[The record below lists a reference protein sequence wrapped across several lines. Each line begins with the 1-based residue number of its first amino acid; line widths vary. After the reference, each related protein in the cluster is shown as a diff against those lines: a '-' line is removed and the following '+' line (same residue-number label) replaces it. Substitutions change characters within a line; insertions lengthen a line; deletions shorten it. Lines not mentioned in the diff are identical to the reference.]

1 MKHFMKYGDILNY
14 AIIIIA
20 IVVVRQTNS
29 SDDGGFIRIFRAFA
43 AQIAASSFAS
53 TGR

>member
-1 MKHFMKYGDILNY
+1 MKYGDILNY

-29 SDDGGFIRIFRAFA
+29 SDDGGFIRIFVHLQLKSLPVALRVR
-43 AQIAASSFAS
+43 
-53 TGR
+53 GVERPR